1 MGSLTSPLAG
11 LSLSSVQA
19 SGPEGLQA
27 DDAADQQ
34 GALGQ
39 SAGSAEAEAE
49 EQREEKDS
57 RPDLR
62 IQLVSDLHIEMR
74 RPPKIPVNAPC
85 IALLG
90 DIGVAGTKMY
100 AAFVRSLSEKF
111 ETVLILAGNHEFYGG
126 EYEERKYDM
135 RRLADSLPNVRFLDC
150 ESVNLG
156 GVKVLGCT
164 LWSHVPPP
172 AREVVRNTLT
182 DYRVIEVLDIG
193 AEEPRPLLV
202 SDTNAMHRR
211 EATFLWKE
219 IAAAKEAGQTL
230 LVLTHHSS
238 LIRGTSH
245 PEYEGLPTNH
255 GFSAD
260 LSELMGSPVAAW
272 VYGHTHFNPSELVVN
287 GTRVLANQKGYS
299 EEKTGVAF
307 DPGLVLHVKGEM
319 ETGIETRNSKKS

>member
-11 LSLSSVQA
+11 LSLNSAQA
-19 SGPEGLQA
+19 SRPEELQA
-27 DDAADQQ
+27 DDAAEQ

-39 SAGSAEAEAE
+39 SAGSE

-57 RPDLR
+57 RPDLT
-62 IQLVSDLHIEMR
+62 IQLVSDLHIEMLR

-156 GVKVLGCT
+156 GVEVLGCT

-172 AREVVRNTLT
+172 AREVVRNTLN
-182 DYRVIEVLDIG
+182 DYRVIEMLDIG

-202 SDTNAMHRR
+202 TDTNAMHRR

-219 IAAAKEAGQTL
+219 IAAAKETGQTL
-230 LVLTHHSS
+230 LVLTHHSP

-255 GFSAD
+255 GFSTD

-287 GTRVLANQKGYS
+287 GTRVLANQKGYNK
-299 EEKTGVAF
+299 EKTGAAF

-319 ETGIETRNSKKS
+319 ETSIETRNSKKS

>member
-11 LSLSSVQA
+11 LSLNSTQA
-19 SGPEGLQA
+19 SEPKGSQA
-27 DDAADQQ
+27 DDATKL
-34 GALGQ
+34 GAPGQ
-39 SAGSAEAEAE
+39 SAASE
-49 EQREEKDS
+49 EQREGKDS

-62 IQLVSDLHIEMR
+62 IQLVSDLHIEMLK

-90 DIGVAGTKMY
+90 DTGVAGTKMY
-100 AAFVRSLSEKF
+100 AAFIRSLSEKF

-126 EYEERKYDM
+126 EYEERKYDI
-135 RRLADSLPNVRFLDC
+135 RRLEPQADSLPNVRFLDC

-164 LWSHVPPP
+164 LWSHVPLP
-172 AREVVRNTLT
+172 AREVVRNTLN
-182 DYRVIEVLDIG
+182 DYRVIEMLDIG

-202 SDTNAMHRR
+202 TDTNAMHRR

-219 IAAAKEAGQTL
+219 IATAKEAGQMV
-230 LVLTHHSS
+230 LVLTHHSP

-255 GFSAD
+255 GFSTD

-287 GTRVLANQKGYS
+287 GTRVLANQKGYN

-319 ETGIETRNSKKS
+319 QTSIETRESKKS